1 MNSITI
7 VGMGPGSASYLT
19 MEAYRVLLDAKP
31 VYLRTKEHPVVKVL
45 EKEGMSY
52 ESFDHIYETAEAFD
66 SVYKQIAEAL
76 IEQVDKTDVVY
87 AVPGNPFVAEKTVA
101 LLMDYASEKRI
112 EVRIIHG
119 VSFLDAIITTL
130 KYDPVAGLV
139 VADALSVEQTAI
151 DIHQDY
157 IWIQVYN
164 KLVASELKLKLSEV
178 YEDDHPVKII
188 QAAGVPE
195 LEKVVTVPLWKL
207 DHEDALL
214 DHLTS
219 VFVPR
224 EMEESYNL
232 FDLIQI
238 MKKLRS
244 EDGCP
249 WDREQTHESLA
260 PYLIE
265 EAYEVKHAIFKEDDQ
280 AVVDE
285 LGDVLLQI
293 VFHAAIA
300 EEDGYFS
307 MKDIYRAIC
316 EKMIRRHPHVFGEV
330 SVSSSEEV
338 LKNWQSIKDTEKENQ
353 TIEESMKSVSESL
366 PALLRSPKVQKKAAD
381 VGFDW
386 GSIEGIFEKVE
397 EELNELKEAIAS
409 GEQRLIAEELG
420 DLLLIITNLS
430 RWLKV
435 DAEISLNDAI
445 DKFIN
450 RFGYVEKNFKLSGK
464 ELSVEFVS
472 DMEFFWTESKKR
484 ENA

>member
-1 MNSITI
+1 MKSITI

-19 MEAYRVLLDAKP
+19 MEAYKILLEAKP
-31 VYLRTKEHPVVKVL
+31 VYLRTKEHPVVAVL
-45 EKEGMSY
+45 ENQGMTY
-52 ESFDHIYETAEAFD
+52 ESFDYIYEMEDIFD
-66 SVYKQIAEAL
+66 NVYSGI
-76 IEQVDKTDVVY
+76 VDVLLEKAQESEVVY
-87 AVPGNPFVAEKTVA
+87 AVPGNPFVAEKTVSLLLEKATENA
-101 LLMDYASEKRI
+101 LDVK
-112 EVRIIHG
+112 IIHG

-130 KYDPVAGLV
+130 KYDPVSGLV
-139 VADALSVEQTAI
+139 VADALSIDRTSV

-157 IWIQVYN
+157 VWIQVYN

-188 QAAGVPE
+188 QAAGIPDM
-195 LEKVVTVPLWKL
+195 EKVVAVSLWEL
-207 DHEDALL
+207 DHDETYFN
-214 DHLTS
+214 HLTS

-224 EMEESYNL
+224 TLDDSYNM

-244 EDGCP
+244 EEGCP

-265 EAYEVKHAIFKEDDQ
+265 EAYEVKHAIFKEDDE

-316 EKMIRRHPHVFGEV
+316 EKMIRRHPHVFGDVHV
-330 SVSSSEEV
+330 SNSEDV
-338 LKNWQSIKDTEKENQ
+338 LKNWQSIKDVEKENQ
-353 TIEESMKSVSESL
+353 SIHESMKSVSESL
-366 PALLRSPKVQKKAAD
+366 PALIRSPKVQKKAAD

-386 GSIEGIFEKVE
+386 GTVDGIFEKMDE
-397 EELNELKEAIAS
+397 EINELKEAVES
-409 GEQRLIAEELG
+409 GEQAKIAEELG
-420 DLLLIITNLS
+420 DLLLVITNLS
-430 RWLKV
+430 RRLKV

-445 DKFIN
+445 DKFID
-450 RFGYVEKNFKLSGK
+450 RFGYVENNFRKTGK
-464 ELSVEFVS
+464 ELSPEFVS
-472 DMEFFWTESKKR
+472 DMEIYWAESKKR
-484 ENA
+484 